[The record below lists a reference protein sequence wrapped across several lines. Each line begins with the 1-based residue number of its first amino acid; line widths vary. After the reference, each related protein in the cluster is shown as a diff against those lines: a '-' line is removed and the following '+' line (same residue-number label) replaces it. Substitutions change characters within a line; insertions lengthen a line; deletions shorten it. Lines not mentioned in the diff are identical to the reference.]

1 MRIILRSIVFVFM
14 KIIYFIFERILK
26 KYENVEYIKNL
37 ENANTSLK
45 RKLKNYEEI
54 IQAFQSENSN
64 NNSKNKRSSQIMK

>member
-1 MRIILRSIVFVFM
+1 MFYL
-14 KIIYFIFERILK
+14 ERILK
-26 KYENVEYIKNL
+26 KYENVEYIKSL